1 MNRVTCEKIMG
12 DWIVRIDGKFIA
24 RIWRKSKAF
33 ELAYNLQKALS
44 DD

>member
-1 MNRVTCEKIMG
+1 MARVTCEKIMG

-33 ELAYNLQKALS
+33 ELAYNLEKALS